1 MYGHNLPSSGS
12 AVRATRRCATLLRV
26 MLRTVT
32 VIGLGLIGGSVLR
45 AAARAGHD
53 CRGFDHDPATR
64 AAARA
69 ARSAPTPDRHDV
81 ATAPALPQDGGP
93 ALRERHRPDREDRD
107 AGAAGRDDRVP
118 APGGWRIDDSF
129 AAAVDGADLVV
140 LAVPPA
146 ALPALLDR
154 LAGHSGLVTDVASVK
169 QPALAA
175 ARASGV
181 RFVAGHPMAGRELPG
196 FAASDATLFTDRPWV
211 LCLDEPTALADW
223 LAVAG
228 FARSLGARVVPAV
241 AAEHDD
247 AVARV
252 SHLPHLAAAA
262 LAAQADGPLPASLAA
277 GSFADGTRVA
287 ASPPAL
293 WADIC
298 AANAP
303 AVRAALDRLIADLTA
318 ARAALDAPALETWFG
333 TGHAVR
339 AGWPP
344 TAGRTVP
351 VPPERDALL
360 ALGRAGGW
368 LTGIS
373 GTELTA
379 VLPG

>member
-1 MYGHNLPSSGS
+1 
-12 AVRATRRCATLLRV
+12 

-32 VIGLGLIGGSVLR
+32 VIGLGLIGGSILR
-45 AAARAGHD
+45 AAARAGYD

-64 AAARA
+64 AAARDA
-69 ARSAPTPDRHDV
+69 GTKTTSARHDAGAGGAGVGDRVGSVQEDGAAIQEDRAAVQEGHAVLRDDGV
-81 ATAPALPQDGGP
+81 A
-93 ALRERHRPDREDRD
+93 DRED
-107 AGAAGRDDRVP
+107 GVP
-118 APGGWRIDDSF
+118 APGDWRIDDSLG
-129 AAAVDGADLVV
+129 AAVDGADLIV

-146 ALPALLDR
+146 ALSAVLGA
-154 LAGHSGLVTDVASVK
+154 LAGHPGIVTDVASVK

-175 ARASGV
+175 AGPHGV
-181 RFVAGHPMAGRELPG
+181 RFVAGHPMAGRELSG
-196 FAASDATLFTDRPWV
+196 FAAGDASLFQDRPWV
-211 LCLDEPTALADW
+211 LCLDEPTAIADW

-228 FARSLGARVVPAV
+228 FARSLGALVVPAI

-262 LAAQADGPLPASLAA
+262 LAAQAAGPLPASLAA

-287 ASPPAL
+287 ASAPAL

-318 ARAALDAPALETWFG
+318 ARAALDPPASVPALETWFAA
-333 TGHAVR
+333 GHAVR

-344 TAGRTVP
+344 TAGRAIS
-351 VPPERDALL
+351 VPPEHDALL

-373 GTELTA
+373 ATDLTA
-379 VLPG
+379 VLPT

>member
-1 MYGHNLPSSGS
+1 
-12 AVRATRRCATLLRV
+12 

-53 CRGFDHDPATR
+53 CRGYDPDPATR
-64 AAARA
+64 SAA
-69 ARSAPTPDRHDV
+69 
-81 ATAPALPQDGGP
+81 
-93 ALRERHRPDREDRD
+93 RD
-107 AGAAGRDDRVP
+107 AGD
-118 APGGWRIDDSF
+118 WRIDDSPGP
-129 AAAVDGADLVV
+129 ATDGADLVV

-146 ALPALLDR
+146 ALPTVLES
-154 LAGHSGLVTDVASVK
+154 LAGHPGIVTDVASVK

-175 ARASGV
+175 VPTGV
-181 RFVAGHPMAGRELPG
+181 RFVAGHPMAGREVSG
-196 FAASDATLFTDRPWV
+196 FAAGDAALFDDRPWV

-223 LAVAG
+223 LAVAE
-228 FARSLGARVVPAV
+228 FVLALGARAVPAV

-262 LAAQADGPLPASLAA
+262 LAAQAAGALPAGLAA

-303 AVRAALDRLIADLTA
+303 AVRAALDRLIADLGT
-318 ARAALDAPALETWFG
+318 ARAALDAPAPALETWFG
-333 TGHAVR
+333 AGHAAR

-344 TAGRTVP
+344 TAGP
-351 VPPERDALL
+351 AIPIPPERDDLL

-368 LTGIS
+368 LTEIA
-373 GTELTA
+373 GTRLTA
-379 VLPG
+379 VLPSRPAAGTDGPRSRKLGRAR

>member
-1 MYGHNLPSSGS
+1 MR
-12 AVRATRRCATLLRV
+12 VTR
-26 MLRTVT
+26 RTVT
-32 VIGLGLIGGSVLR
+32 VIGLGLIGGSILR

-64 AAARA
+64 AAAREA
-69 ARSAPTPDRHDV
+69 GTS
-81 ATAPALPQDGGP
+81 G
-93 ALRERHRPDREDRD
+93 REDGD
-107 AGAAGRDDRVP
+107 P
-118 APGGWRIDDSF
+118 APGGWRIDDSPAT
-129 AAAVDGADLVV
+129 AADGADLIV

-146 ALPALLDR
+146 ALPAVLGP
-154 LAGHSGLVTDVASVK
+154 LAGHPGIVTDVASVK

-175 ARASGV
+175 ARPAGV
-181 RFVAGHPMAGRELPG
+181 RFVAGHPMAGRELSG
-196 FAASDATLFTDRPWV
+196 FAAGDAALFEDRPWV
-211 LCLDEPTALADW
+211 LCLDEPTVLADW
-223 LAVAG
+223 LAVAE
-228 FARSLGARVVPAV
+228 FARSLGARVVPAT

-252 SHLPHLAAAA
+252 SHLPHLAATA
-262 LAAQADGPLPASLAA
+262 LAAQAAGPLPASLAA

-287 ASPPAL
+287 ASAPAL

-318 ARAALDAPALETWFG
+318 ARAALDPPASASALEPWFG

-339 AGWPP
+339 ADWPP
-344 TAGRTVP
+344 TAGRPVP

-368 LTGIS
+368 LTDIT

-379 VLPG
+379 VLPR

>member
-45 AAARAGHD
+45 AAAHAGHE

-69 ARSAPTPDRHDV
+69 AGSAPTRHDGGV
-81 ATAPALPQDGGP
+81 AGP
-93 ALRERHRPDREDRD
+93 S
-107 AGAAGRDDRVP
+107 
-118 APGGWRIDDSF
+118 GWRIDESF

-140 LAVPPA
+140 LAVPPG

-154 LAGHSGLVTDVASVK
+154 LADHSGIVTDVASVK

-175 ARASGV
+175 ARSGGV
-181 RFVAGHPMAGRELPG
+181 RFVAGHPMAGRELSG

-262 LAAQADGPLPASLAA
+262 LAAQAGGPLPASLAA

-303 AVRAALDRLIADLTA
+303 AVRTALDRLIADLTA
-318 ARAALDAPALETWFG
+318 ARAALDAPAPALETWFG
-333 TGHAVR
+333 PGHAVR

-344 TAGRTVP
+344 TAGRTVS

-368 LTGIS
+368 LTGIT

-379 VLPG
+379 VLPS